1 MLIIKHQ
8 TSNQQPHNN
17 QPISQ
22 PLQPTTRS
30 TMGHHTSS
38 TELQIPAAWQE
49 PQPKPQ
55 SEAQP
60 QKHGMHLHVPHPHM
74 HWHLRKHLDNWLRDV
89 AEVYGRA
96 A

>member
-8 TSNQQPHNN
+8 TNN
-17 QPISQ
+17 HTTISHTNTTTN
-22 PLQPTTRS
+22 QPTTQS

-60 QKHGMHLHVPHPHM
+60 HKHGMHFHVPHPHM